1 MNFEVRIL
9 SQKLV
14 VTVVGKEEEIK
25 EFVDMLKDQKI
36 SYFYYSTSRTIEE
49 TVKEKGKPILEL
61 IPDKEG
67 IYRIKCGTMVYR
79 VTYRSMRFITL
90 SDLLNIVIIELTK
103 EAIKAIIKWLKE
115 RRKKGLRRPKLKVIV
130 EGNILDLN
138 QKDMKILM
146 GILEKA
152 SKEQ

>member
-1 MNFEVRIL
+1 
-9 SQKLV
+9 
-14 VTVVGKEEEIK
+14 
-25 EFVDMLKDQKI
+25 
-36 SYFYYSTSRTIEE
+36 
-49 TVKEKGKPILEL
+49 
-61 IPDKEG
+61 
-67 IYRIKCGTMVYR
+67 MVYR

-90 SDLLNIVIIELTK
+90 SDLLNGVIIELTK

-115 RRKKGLRRPKLKVIV
+115 RRKKGLKRPKLKVIV

-152 SKEQ
+152 SKEQRTKKLSKNGSFKVKF